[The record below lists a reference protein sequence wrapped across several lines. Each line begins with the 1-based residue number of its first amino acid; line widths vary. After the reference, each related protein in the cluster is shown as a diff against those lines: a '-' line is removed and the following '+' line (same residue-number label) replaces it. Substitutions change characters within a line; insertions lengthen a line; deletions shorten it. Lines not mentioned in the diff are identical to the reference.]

1 MKTFFINKKLSV
13 NHPSI
18 HNKELFAGGY
28 VCKELV
34 KVMKDE
40 RRVLLPKAGVD
51 LRNKV
56 EVLRTEGSCD
66 MVKLE
71 SGSNTEWVFGW
82 LCVSCVG
89 GT

>member
-1 MKTFFINKKLSV
+1 M
-13 NHPSI
+13 
-18 HNKELFAGGY
+18 
-28 VCKELV
+28 
-34 KVMKDE
+34 
-40 RRVLLPKAGVD
+40 LLPKAGVD

-82 LCVSCVG
+82 SCVSCLG